1 MAKNQEL
8 INHIHLAFKEK
19 GQSEQLMQWD
29 NLISIV
35 INRDFDEQKA
45 NTFFEA
51 HACLLSVFAN
61 DLIEFMLDMFMEE
74 GEEVNE

>member
-19 GQSEQLMQWD
+19 EQSEQLMQWD

>member
-8 INHIHLAFKEK
+8 INHIYLAFKEK

-45 NTFFEA
+45 NVFFEA

>member
-1 MAKNQEL
+1 
-8 INHIHLAFKEK
+8 
-19 GQSEQLMQWD
+19 MQWD

-35 INRDFDEQKA
+35 INRDFAQKA

-61 DLIEFMLDMFMEE
+61 DLIEFVLDMFTEDVE
-74 GEEVNE
+74 DV

>member
-8 INHIHLAFKEK
+8 INHIHLAFRESEK
-19 GQSEQLMQWD
+19 SAELMQWD

-45 NTFFEA
+45 NVFFEA
-51 HACLLSVFAN
+51 HACLLHTFAN
-61 DLIEFMLDMFMEE
+61 ELIEFMLDMFMEE
-74 GEEVNE
+74 GGSADE

>member
-1 MAKNQEL
+1 
-8 INHIHLAFKEK
+8 
-19 GQSEQLMQWD
+19 MQWD

-45 NTFFEA
+45 NVFFEA
-51 HACLLSVFAN
+51 HTCLLSVFAN

>member
-8 INHIHLAFKEK
+8 INHIHLAFKKK

-45 NTFFEA
+45 NVFFEA

-74 GEEVNE
+74 ENE

>member
-8 INHIHLAFKEK
+8 INHIHLAFRENEK
-19 GQSEQLMQWD
+19 SAELMQWD

-61 DLIEFMLDMFMEE
+61 DLITFMLDMFMEE
-74 GEEVNE
+74 EE